1 MAVEEIS
8 RPTDPDGTADAERPT
23 DPDSTADAR
32 HVLDSVTWAALTGPH
47 ARFAERHGRAV
58 RYRPDVSPF
67 AALEDPA
74 DEQCW
79 ADAAELVG
87 PKGTVVLL
95 PGPTRAPAGWSQVF
109 GEQCSQFVA
118 TSADAK
124 PDPEAV
130 LLGPDDLPEILDL
143 VARTKP
149 GPFLPRTIELGAYL
163 GIRRGGTLAAIAGE
177 RQQPPGWTEV
187 SAVCTDPAFRG
198 QGLAAR
204 LVRAVVAGIN
214 ERGDRAF
221 LNVLSANAGA
231 IRVYESLGFTA
242 RMHGWVT
249 GFQLD

>member
-8 RPTDPDGTADAERPT
+8 RLTGSDRVADAP
-23 DPDSTADAR
+23 
-32 HVLDSVTWAALTGPH
+32 HVLDRVTLASLTGPH
-47 ARFAERHGRAV
+47 ARFAERHGRAI
-58 RYRPDVSPF
+58 RYQRDVSPF
-67 AALEDPA
+67 VALEDPD

-87 PKGTVVLL
+87 PKGTVFLL
-95 PGPTRAPAGWSQVF
+95 PGPTRAPAGWRQVF

-118 TSADAK
+118 TSAEAK
-124 PDPEAV
+124 ADPEAV
-130 LLGPDDLPEILDL
+130 VLGRQDLPEILDL
-143 VARTKP
+143 VERTKP

-163 GIRRGGTLAAIAGE
+163 GIRRDGILAAIAGE
-177 RQQPPGWTEV
+177 RQRPPGWTEV

-204 LVRAVVAGIN
+204 LVSAVVAGIN

-221 LNVLSANAGA
+221 LNVLSANASA

>member
-8 RPTDPDGTADAERPT
+8 TLTGSDCAAGAQ
-23 DPDSTADAR
+23 
-32 HVLDSVTWAALTGPH
+32 HVLDRVTWAALTGPH
-47 ARFAERHGRAV
+47 ARFAQRRGRAI
-58 RYRPDVSPF
+58 RYQPDVSPF
-67 AALEDPA
+67 VALEDPD

-95 PGPTRAPAGWSQVF
+95 PGPTRAPAGWSRF
-109 GEQCSQFVA
+109 LGERCSQFVA
-118 TSADAK
+118 TPAAAK

-130 LLGPDDLPEILDL
+130 PLGPRDLPEVLDL
-143 VARTKP
+143 IARTKP
-149 GPFLPRTIELGAYL
+149 GPFLPRTVELGAYL
-163 GIRRGGTLAAIAGE
+163 GIRRDGTLAAIAGE
-177 RQQPPGWTEV
+177 RQRPPGWTEV

-204 LVRAVVAGIN
+204 LVGAVVAGIA

-231 IRVYESLGFTA
+231 IRVYESVGFTA
-242 RMHGWVT
+242 RTHGWVT
-249 GFQLD
+249 GYHLD